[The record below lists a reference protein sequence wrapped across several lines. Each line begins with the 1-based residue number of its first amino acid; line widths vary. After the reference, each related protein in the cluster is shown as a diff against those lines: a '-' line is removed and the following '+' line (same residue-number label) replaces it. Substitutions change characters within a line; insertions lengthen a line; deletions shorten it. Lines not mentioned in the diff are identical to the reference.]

1 MKSKDISPAYKELQ
15 ELLSKKILILDGAM
29 GTMIQRYKL
38 QEEDFRGTRFKDVK
52 KDLKGNNDLL
62 SVTRPEVISE
72 IHLQYLQAGADI
84 IETNTFSATS
94 ISQKDY
100 GLETMARELN
110 LASAKLAR
118 SVVDLHQKNT
128 GKRCFVAGAI
138 GPTNRTA
145 SISPDVNNPAFR
157 GVSFDELVEAYYEQ
171 IEALVEGGVDILL
184 PETTFDT
191 LNLKAAIFAIEK
203 FFDKHPVRLPVM
215 LSVTITDASGRTLS
229 GQTVEAFWTSVKHAR
244 PLSVGINCALG
255 AKEMRPYIEE
265 LSRIADVY
273 VSCYPNAGLPNPL
286 SKTGYDQTPEIMAMY
301 LEDFA
306 KSGFVNLVGGCCGST
321 PDHIRDIANRV
332 VSFAPRKIPK
342 VSQASVF
349 SGLEVLRIQDPAP
362 FIMIGERTNVTGSP
376 KFAKL
381 IKEGNFNE
389 ALSVARQQVEN
400 GANILDV
407 NFDEGL
413 LDSEA
418 CMERFLNLI
427 ASEPD
432 ICRVPIMID
441 SSKWSVL
448 ETGLKC
454 VQGKAIVNSISLK
467 EGEENFLNQARL
479 IQRYGAATIV
489 MAFDEKGQAATK
501 IDKVRICQRAY
512 KLLREKL
519 NFNPSDIIF
528 DPNILTVGTGIEEH
542 NNYAVDFIEA
552 VKEIKETCP
561 GARTSGGVSNISFSF
576 RGNNPVREA
585 MHSAFL
591 YHAIA
596 AGLDMAIVNA
606 GMLEVY
612 EEINKDLLEKI
623 EDVLLN
629 RRSDA
634 TERLIEFS
642 EELKGKK
649 TDRSKEEEIWRKG
662 NVEERIAHSLV
673 KGIETYIELDTEEA
687 RQKYG
692 RPLNVIEGPLMEG
705 MKQVGDLFGA
715 GKMFLPQVVKSA
727 RVMKK
732 AVAYLEPF
740 MEQEKAGS
748 SESANQGVFV
758 IATVK
763 GDVHD
768 IGKNI
773 VGVVLACNNYKVID
787 LGVMVN
793 CEDILKSARENKAD
807 FIGLSGLITPSLDE
821 MIHNA
826 REMKR
831 QGFKI
836 PLLIGGATTSKTHT
850 AVKIAHEYD
859 APIVHV
865 LDASRVVGVCNNL
878 LSENKKEN
886 FVAELKNEQIKMR
899 EAFLRGDIDKAKLQT
914 YENSKK
920 LKYKI
925 NWDSDRVCVPE
936 KLGVQLWDNIP
947 LDEILK
953 FVDWSPFFWT
963 WDLRGIYPKILDHA
977 QYGAQAREIFDEAQK
992 QLKEIIAAKKF
1003 RARAVWGFWPANS
1016 VGDDVELYKDST
1028 SKELLTK
1035 LHFLRQQKEKLDNNE
1050 AYYSLADFIAPK
1062 ELGFSDYIGAF
1073 AVTMGHEVEQWAKT
1087 FQSKGD
1093 DYTSIMIKALG
1104 DRFAEAC
1111 TEMLHK
1117 KVRQQWGFGKSEILT
1132 NEDLIEEK
1140 YQGIRPAP
1148 GYPACPDHT
1157 EKATLWKLLDVE
1169 KNIGAS
1175 LTENFA
1181 MNPPSSVSGYYFS
1194 HPDSRY
1200 FTVGRIGADQLESYA
1215 KRKGISVEI
1224 ARKWLSPILGH
1235 E

>member
-1 MKSKDISPAYKELQ
+1 LEHGFQGISLSYLYQHWVHCQAYKPKI
-15 ELLSKKILILDGAM
+15 KKVL
-29 GTMIQRYKL
+29 
-38 QEEDFRGTRFKDVK
+38 
-52 KDLKGNNDLL
+52 
-62 SVTRPEVISE
+62 
-72 IHLQYLQAGADI
+72 
-84 IETNTFSATS
+84 
-94 ISQKDY
+94 
-100 GLETMARELN
+100 
-110 LASAKLAR
+110 
-118 SVVDLHQKNT
+118 
-128 GKRCFVAGAI
+128 
-138 GPTNRTA
+138 
-145 SISPDVNNPAFR
+145 
-157 GVSFDELVEAYYEQ
+157 
-171 IEALVEGGVDILL
+171 
-184 PETTFDT
+184 
-191 LNLKAAIFAIEK
+191 
-203 FFDKHPVRLPVM
+203 
-215 LSVTITDASGRTLS
+215 
-229 GQTVEAFWTSVKHAR
+229 
-244 PLSVGINCALG
+244 
-255 AKEMRPYIEE
+255 
-265 LSRIADVY
+265 
-273 VSCYPNAGLPNPL
+273 
-286 SKTGYDQTPEIMAMY
+286 
-301 LEDFA
+301 
-306 KSGFVNLVGGCCGST
+306 
-321 PDHIRDIANRV
+321 
-332 VSFAPRKIPK
+332 IPK
-342 VSQASVF
+342 KNY
-349 SGLEVLRIQDPAP
+349 
-362 FIMIGERTNVTGSP
+362 ERD
-376 KFAKL
+376 
-381 IKEGNFNE
+381 
-389 ALSVARQQVEN
+389 
-400 GANILDV
+400 LD
-407 NFDEGL
+407 
-413 LDSEA
+413 
-418 CMERFLNLI
+418 
-427 ASEPD
+427 D
-432 ICRVPIMID
+432 IPQ
-441 SSKWSVL
+441 
-448 ETGLKC
+448 E
-454 VQGKAIVNSISLK
+454 
-467 EGEENFLNQARL
+467 
-479 IQRYGAATIV
+479 
-489 MAFDEKGQAATK
+489 
-501 IDKVRICQRAY
+501 
-512 KLLREKL
+512 
-519 NFNPSDIIF
+519 
-528 DPNILTVGTGIEEH
+528 
-542 NNYAVDFIEA
+542 
-552 VKEIKETCP
+552 VKESLEIK
-561 GARTSGGVSNISFSF
+561 V
-576 RGNNPVREA
+576 V
-585 MHSAFL
+585 
-591 YHAIA
+591 
-596 AGLDMAIVNA
+596 
-606 GMLEVY
+606 
-612 EEINKDLLEKI
+612 EKI

-936 KLGVQLWDNIP
+936 KLGVQVWDNIP

-1117 KVRQQWGFGKSEILT
+1117 KVRQQWGFGKSEILS